1 MHETGGMGR
10 DGTGERGEG
19 TGTAWL
25 RNTEGEELI
34 HSGQG
39 EHFLQES

>member
-1 MHETGGMGR
+1 MLCVKLGGCGA
-10 DGTGERGEG
+10 GERGEG

-25 RNTEGEELI
+25 RNTEGGELI
-34 HSGQG
+34 HCGQG

>member
-1 MHETGGMGR
+1 MRETGGCGAGEGGGE
-10 DGTGERGEG
+10 GTG

-25 RNTEGEELI
+25 RNTEGGELI